1 VLTIG
6 LAATMPHINAAQGQT
21 QTQGDRVGPEGR
33 GPRGPMG
40 RGGRMG
46 GPFDGGVGFR
56 AVMRDLTDAQ
66 REQVRAIQQKHADQ
80 IKPLVERAHNA
91 RGAVNAA
98 IFAGNT
104 ANLQAL
110 SIEVGHAETE
120 LTFAQAQVQAE
131 IFNVLTPEQKQKAAE
146 AKKQMEQRR
155 GEMLQ
160 RRQNRQ

>member
-1 VLTIG
+1 
-6 LAATMPHINAAQGQT
+6 
-21 QTQGDRVGPEGR
+21 
-33 GPRGPMG
+33 MG

-46 GPFDGGVGFR
+46 GPFDGGFGFR

-66 REQVRAIQQKHADQ
+66 REQVKAIQQKHADR

-91 RGAVNAA
+91 REAVNAA
-98 IFAGNT
+98 ILAGNT

-110 SIEVGHAETE
+110 SIEVGNAETE

-146 AKKQMEQRR
+146 ARKQMEQRR

-160 RRQNRQ
+160 RRQNRVQ